1 MSVPKSWT
9 IITKFTK
16 IYCKQTFKSKNTN
29 CFLQLLD
36 LNIYHIFFFTTFTFK
51 ISKYIIVK
59 QMKCMIWWRC
69 SSPDY
74 RGLWPRHW
82 RPSTASSSSLEPS
95 LTSHSWQRS
104 VLTRLETVHYICI
117 LYKKINC
124 KLTSQ
129 VLLTTRNILIA
140 NLAISDLLMS
150 TTSIPL
156 TLVDILYKYWP
167 LGDEMVRD
175 FNVN

>member
-1 MSVPKSWT
+1 MCFHPFEIYYCQADEVYDTMTLLLPRLPRSVAQTLTTLYS
-9 IITKFTK
+9 IIIIIGTLANFSLLAAF
-16 IYCKQTFKSKNTN
+16 CTN
-29 CFLQLLD
+29 KARD
-36 LNIYHIFFFTTFTFK
+36 
-51 ISKYIIVK
+51 
-59 QMKCMIWWRC
+59 
-69 SSPDY
+69 
-74 RGLWPRHW
+74 
-82 RPSTASSSSLEPS
+82 SSL
-95 LTSHSWQRS
+95 
-104 VLTRLETVHYICI
+104 YI
-117 LYKKINC
+117 YKKINC